1 MLNVISMN
9 ALGLLVLRLGL
20 AILVIFQGAEKITRA
35 GTRWGTAWHYTGPPP
50 PPALFA
56 GPNPPPAPKHLPTAV
71 QLVMSWG
78 EVVCG
83 LALVLGVL
91 TRWAAAAL
99 VVLRVG
105 AIAIFTFQER
115 FSFPEGGGYE
125 YNFAL
130 LIICVALIFLGGGA
144 LALEGRRQKSELKN
158 QPSDATDLIP
168 HL

>member
-1 MLNVISMN
+1 MLKVISTD
-9 ALGLLVLRLGL
+9 AFGLLVLRLGL

-35 GTRWGTAWHYTGPPP
+35 GTKWGTAWHYTGPPP
-50 PPALFA
+50 PPALF
-56 GPNPPPAPKHLPTAV
+56 GGSNLPPPKHLPAPV

-83 LALVLGVL
+83 LALILGVL

-125 YNFAL
+125 YNFAIL
-130 LIICVALIFLGGGA
+130 VMCVALIFLGGGA
-144 LALEGRRQKSELKN
+144 LALEGRRQQSEAKS
-158 QPSDATDLIP
+158 QQSDATDLIP